1 MAVQDSGALLVGL
14 LLLFHTWGAWAAVEV
29 SMEDRVE
36 VFRGQTAQITCMF
49 QSDDGVGGLTIQW
62 SYVIRGVERQRIYY
76 QDSTTNEID
85 RHTRFT
91 DRISVEGNGATG
103 QVVLTIRDVQL
114 DDELDFICQIKSLT
128 DGKGEG
134 LTKLKVF
141 VIPEPPTIEAVGKGI
156 SINEEFPSKIATC
169 EVKNGFPR
177 PNITWYKNGIPQY
190 NVPDV
195 VAVLPTV
202 TVESSGLYSVK
213 SVLSLK
219 VTKEDKD
226 ATLYCDVSFFV
237 PAETRMFESKNFT
250 ITVYYPSTSVNVW
263 VESPK
268 GKIKEGDS
276 VELHCSGD
284 GNMPSSYTIKNKDE
298 EHSDSTWV
306 LENVTRQQ
314 SGAYECSSLDTDT
327 YEEMTGTV
335 NVFVNYLDPAVV
347 KPDGPAE
354 LAIGAEMM
362 ATCNA
367 LSSLTTQI
375 TWFKDGQEISK
386 GNTLNLKDATV
397 DTAGMYK
404 CVVTA
409 PEIEGMETSGMLEV
423 YVQSPPEIT
432 KPDSTDIEET
442 FENIVKLECKARGF
456 PVPTVMWTTSDGK
469 VLKTASQ
476 EETKD
481 GVLLSVTSFKVTSDV
496 MVFCNASNAYGTDMV
511 TFNIKATTHTT
522 TSATTTTSPTTI
534 SSTTTTI
541 SSATVKPETAIP
553 PKRIKKEGSGVII
566 AVIIICILLLA
577 VLGSVLYYLYKKGKI
592 CGRSGKQDLTKEK
605 SNKDNIVVEMKS
617 DNTEEAVLLG
627 VNGEKQPTSDQSGEY
642 LDVQK

>member
-36 VFRGQTAQITCMF
+36 VFRGETAQITCMF
-49 QSDDGVGGLTIQW
+49 TSDDGVGALMIQW
-62 SYVIRGVERQRIYY
+62 SYVIKGVERQRIYY
-76 QDSTTNEID
+76 QDSTTNEVE
-85 RHTRFT
+85 RRTRFT
-91 DRISVEGNGATG
+91 DRISVNGNGATG

-114 DDELDFICQIKSLT
+114 EDELDFICQIKSLT
-128 DGKGEG
+128 DGHGEG

-156 SINEEFPSKIATC
+156 SINEQNPSKIATC
-169 EVKNGFPR
+169 EVINGFPR

-195 VAVLPTV
+195 VNVLASSTV
-202 TVESSGLYSVK
+202 QSSGLFSVK
-213 SVLSLK
+213 SELSLM

-226 ATLYCDVSFFV
+226 ATFYCDVSFFV
-237 PAETRMFESKNFT
+237 PGETRMFESKNTT
-250 ITVYYPSTSVNVW
+250 ITVHYPSTAVNVW

-276 VELHCSGD
+276 IELHCSGD
-284 GNMPSSYTIKNKDE
+284 GNTPSIFNFKHKDVE
-298 EHSDSTWV
+298 YGESKTLV
-306 LENVTRQQ
+306 LKNVTRLQT
-314 SGAYECSSLDTDT
+314 GDYECHSMDMDT
-327 YEEMTGTV
+327 YEELNGTV

-354 LAIGAEMM
+354 LAQGAEMM

-367 LSSLTTQI
+367 LSSLNTQT
-375 TWFKDGQEISK
+375 TWFKDGVQMISK
-386 GNTLNLKDATV
+386 GPTLNLKDATL
-397 DTAGMYK
+397 DTAGSYM

-409 PEIEGMETSGMLEV
+409 PEIEGMETRGMLEV
-423 YVQSPPEIT
+423 YVQSRPEIT
-432 KPDSTDIEET
+432 KPDNTDIEES
-442 FENIVKLECKARGF
+442 FENIVKLECQARGF
-456 PVPTVMWTTSDGK
+456 PVPTVLWTTSDGK

-481 GVLLSVTSFKVTSDV
+481 GVLLSVTSLKVTSDI
-496 MVFCNASNAYGTDMV
+496 MVFCNASNEYGTDMV

-522 TSATTTTSPTTI
+522 TSATTTTTTI

-577 VLGSVLYYLYKKGKI
+577 ILGSVLYYLYKKGKI

-627 VNGEKQPTSDQSGEY
+627 VNGEKQPTSDQ
-642 LDVQK
+642 